1 MERFVLQKLIEWK
14 SRADRKPLILNGARQ
29 VGKTWILRDF
39 ARREYAKEAYISC
52 RKNELAREIFT
63 KDFDA
68 QRILMS
74 LRALT
79 SVDITPGDTL
89 IILDEVQDIPEAIE
103 ALKYLYEQAPE
114 YHIAV
119 AGSLLGISLHQ
130 GVSYPVGKVD
140 TLNMYP
146 MDFCEF
152 LLAKGEDQ
160 LYKLLESKDYA
171 VINTLHERFTSL
183 LREYYYVGGMP
194 EVVLKYVQTGALQE
208 VRRLQLEILKG
219 YDMDFS
225 KHAPSAQVP
234 RLRMVWNSV
243 PSQLF
248 KENKKFIYVTLRSG
262 ARAGDFEMAIEWL
275 IDSGLLYKVSRCT
288 TMELPLQIH
297 EDLKAF
303 KIYMHDI
310 GLLGA
315 MADTDAKHVLIGD
328 NVFSVYKGGMTEL
341 YVLQQMK
348 ANGISPIFYHSADNS
363 RLEIDLVI
371 KHDGAVLPIE
381 VKAGV
386 NVQANSLSRLLQENP
401 AMQAVRFS
409 MRPYIEQG
417 QLTNIPL
424 YAVCNLAK

>member
-1 MERFVLQKLIEWK
+1 
-14 SRADRKPLILNGARQ
+14 
-29 VGKTWILRDF
+29 
-39 ARREYAKEAYISC
+39 
-52 RKNELAREIFT
+52 
-63 KDFDA
+63 
-68 QRILMS
+68 
-74 LRALT
+74 
-79 SVDITPGDTL
+79 
-89 IILDEVQDIPEAIE
+89 
-103 ALKYLYEQAPE
+103 
-114 YHIAV
+114 
-119 AGSLLGISLHQ
+119 
-130 GVSYPVGKVD
+130 
-140 TLNMYP
+140 
-146 MDFCEF
+146 
-152 LLAKGEDQ
+152 
-160 LYKLLESKDYA
+160 
-171 VINTLHERFTSL
+171 
-183 LREYYYVGGMP
+183 MP

-248 KENKKFIYVTLRSG
+248 KENKKFIYGTLRSG

-363 RLEIDLVI
+363 RLEIDFVI